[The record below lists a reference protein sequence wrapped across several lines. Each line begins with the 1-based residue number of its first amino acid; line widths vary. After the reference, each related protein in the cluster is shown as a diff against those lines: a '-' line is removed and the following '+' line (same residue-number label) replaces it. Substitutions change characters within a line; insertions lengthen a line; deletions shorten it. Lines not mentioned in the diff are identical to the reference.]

1 MCCTGNQ
8 LNRVESQ
15 LTTPL
20 KLTKKYFGTDG
31 IRGRVGKEPI
41 TPDFILH
48 LGYSA
53 GKVLAAADW
62 HLMQGKRPT
71 VLIGKDTRVSG
82 YMLESALEAG
92 LCAAGVDVI
101 LSGPMPTPAIAYLIR
116 ALRLQAGIVISASH
130 NLFEDNGV
138 KFFSAEGRKLPDE
151 IEHKI
156 ESGIHAPI
164 ETKPSAQLG
173 KVQRIDD
180 AAGRYIEFC
189 KSTFPYHLDL
199 RGIRIVVDCA
209 HGAAYHIAGHV
220 MHELGADV
228 VTIGVQPNGLNINL
242 ECGATYCATLQ
253 KAVKQHH
260 ADLGIALDGD
270 GDRLMM
276 VDKNGRIYDGDQLI
290 YIIAKHRQQNKM
302 LTGGVAGTLMT
313 NLAIEA
319 QFKKMN
325 IPFLRANVG
334 DRYVLEALQEKGWQ
348 LGGENSGHII
358 CMDKHTTGD
367 GIISALQVLYALR
380 DTNKTLAEFLRGVS
394 LYPQR
399 LINVKTPKPFN
410 FSANKAIQAVREEAE
425 TDLNDKGRVL
435 IRASGTEPL
444 IRVMVEGESKHKIN
458 HWAERIA
465 ATIQTA
471 SNS

>member
-1 MCCTGNQ
+1 M
-8 LNRVESQ
+8 
-15 LTTPL
+15 
-20 KLTKKYFGTDG
+20 
-31 IRGRVGKEPI
+31 
-41 TPDFILH
+41 H

-53 GKVLAAADW
+53 GKVLAATDW
-62 HLMQGKRPT
+62 HLMEGKRPT

-92 LCAAGVDVI
+92 LCAAGVDVL

-138 KFFSAEGRKLPDE
+138 KFFSAAGSKLPDE
-151 IEHKI
+151 MEHKI
-156 ESGIHAPI
+156 EAELNTPI

-199 RGIRIVVDCA
+199 RGLRVVVDCA
-209 HGAAYHIAGHV
+209 HGATYHIAGHV

-228 VTIGVQPNGLNINL
+228 ITIGVQPNGLNINL
-242 ECGATYCATLQ
+242 ECGTTHCSTLQ

-270 GDRLMM
+270 GDRVMM
-276 VDKNGRIYDGDQLI
+276 VDKKGRLYDGDQLI
-290 YIIAKHRQQNKM
+290 YIIAKHRQQKKM
-302 LTGGVAGTLMT
+302 LTGGVVGTLMT
-313 NLAIEA
+313 NLAIENNL
-319 QFKKMN
+319 KKLN

-334 DRYVLEALQEKGWQ
+334 DRYVLESLQEKGWH

-358 CMDKHTTGD
+358 CSDKHTTGD

-380 DTNKTLAEFLRGVS
+380 DTKKTLAEFMRGIS

-399 LINVKTPKPFN
+399 LINVKIPKSFN
-410 FSANKAIQAVREEAE
+410 FSTHKAIKAMQEEAR
-425 TDLNDKGRVL
+425 TDLNGKGRVL

-458 HWAERIA
+458 YWAERIA
-465 ATIQTA
+465 ETVQTA
-471 SNS
+471 SHP